1 MMLEQS
7 RDAKMSRLPQS
18 ETRTLAG
25 TVVLVEDD
33 ADIGR
38 LVEHHL
44 QKAGFASRWF
54 RTATNV
60 IRETENQPPVLF
72 LLDLMLPGIDGFE
85 LCQSIRKHE
94 VLREL
99 PIIILTARTGAADR
113 RLAIKLGANDYITK
127 PFSPTDLIMRVR
139 ALCQGG
145 SL

>member
-7 RDAKMSRLPQS
+7 RDAKTSGLAQS

-54 RTATNV
+54 RTARNV

-72 LLDLMLPGIDGFE
+72 VLDLMLPGIDGFE
-85 LCQSIRKHE
+85 LCRSIRKHE
-94 VLREL
+94 VLRGL
-99 PIIILTARTGAADR
+99 PIMILTARTGAADR

-127 PFSPTDLIMRVR
+127 PFSPRDLIMRVR
-139 ALCQGG
+139 ALCQGR
-145 SL
+145 SV

>member
-1 MMLEQS
+1 MMHEQS
-7 RDAKMSRLPQS
+7 RNAKMSRLPHS

-44 QKAGFASRWF
+44 QRAGFATRWF

-60 IRETENQPPVLF
+60 IREAENQPPVVF

-94 VLREL
+94 RLLGL

-113 RLAIKLGANDYITK
+113 R
-127 PFSPTDLIMRVR
+127 R
-139 ALCQGG
+139 AK
-145 SL
+145 

>member
-1 MMLEQS
+1 MHEQS

-94 VLREL
+94 LLRGL
-99 PIIILTARTGAADR
+99 PILILTARTGEADR
-113 RLAIKLGANDYITK
+113 RLAIKMGANDYITK
-127 PFSPTDLIMRVR
+127 PFSPADLIMRVR

>member
-1 MMLEQS
+1 MPKNECESS
-7 RDAKMSRLPQS
+7 RSPQS
-18 ETRTLAG
+18 KTPTPAG

-44 QKAGFASRWF
+44 HKAGFATRWF

-60 IRETENQPPVLF
+60 IREAENHPPSLF
-72 LLDLMLPGIDGFE
+72 VFDLMLPGTDGFE

-94 VLREL
+94 LLRGL

-113 RLAIKLGANDYITK
+113 RLATKIGANDYITK
-127 PFSPTDLIMRVR
+127 PFSPADLIMRVR
-139 ALCQGG
+139 ALCQGN
-145 SL
+145 SV

>member
-1 MMLEQS
+1 MLEQS
-7 RDAKMSRLPQS
+7 GDAKMSRLPQS
-18 ETRTLAG
+18 ETHTLAG

-33 ADIGR
+33 VDIGR

-94 VLREL
+94 VLRGL

>member
-1 MMLEQS
+1 MTHGQS
-7 RDAKMSRLPQS
+7 SNAKMSRHQS
-18 ETRTLAG
+18 ERPTLAG

-44 QKAGFASRWF
+44 QKAGFATRWF

-60 IRETENQPPVLF
+60 IRETENHRPVLF
-72 LLDLMLPGIDGFE
+72 VLDLMLPGIDGFE

-94 VLREL
+94 LLRGL
-99 PIIILTARTGAADR
+99 PIIILTARTAAADR
-113 RLAIKLGANDYITK
+113 RLAIKIGANDYITK
-127 PFSPTDLIMRVR
+127 PFSPADLIMRVR

-145 SL
+145 SV